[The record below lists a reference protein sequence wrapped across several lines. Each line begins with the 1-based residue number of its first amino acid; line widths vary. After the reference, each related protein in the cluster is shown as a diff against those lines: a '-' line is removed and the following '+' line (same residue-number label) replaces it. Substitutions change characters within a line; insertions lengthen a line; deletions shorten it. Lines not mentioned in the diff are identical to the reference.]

1 MSPSRMSKLVTTT
14 ATAAEPLPGLENSY
28 AALPEQFYARVAP
41 TPVAAPEM
49 LRVNRALAEQLGL
62 DPDVLASDDG
72 VATLAGNRV
81 PRGATPLAMAYAGH
95 QFGHFVPSLGDG
107 RAVLLGERV
116 DRDGRRWDIQL
127 KGAGQTPFSRSGD
140 GRAVLGPVIREYVLG
155 EAMAGLGIP
164 TTRALAMVATGE
176 PVYRERIEPGA
187 VLTRVAASHI
197 RVGTF
202 EYFARRGDRDAVRRL
217 ADYVIARHYPDC
229 ADDEAPYPSLLGE
242 IAARQGELIARWLLV
257 GFIHGVMNTDNMA
270 LSGETID
277 YGPCAFIDDYHPN
290 TVYSSIDHGGR
301 YAYGK
306 QPSIGMWNLTQ
317 LASCLLPL
325 LSDELETGKDL
336 ARTALDRYAERFNAT
351 YTEGLRAKIGLTDA
365 RDGDDE
371 LVQDLLGRMAEHGAD
386 FTNCFRLLCDLPA
399 DADAGSAVQDQ
410 LRALFR
416 DPAAFDDWAERW
428 RRRVAEQP
436 MPDADRGELMRRVN
450 PAYIPRNHRV
460 QQVIDAATE
469 DGDLS
474 PLDALLRVVSRP
486 FDDHDDMAEYRRPPR
501 PEEVVQRTFCGT

>member
-1 MSPSRMSKLVTTT
+1 
-14 ATAAEPLPGLENSY
+14 
-28 AALPEQFYARVAP
+28 
-41 TPVAAPEM
+41 
-49 LRVNRALAEQLGL
+49 
-62 DPDVLASDDG
+62 
-72 VATLAGNRV
+72 
-81 PRGATPLAMAYAGH
+81 
-95 QFGHFVPSLGDG
+95 
-107 RAVLLGERV
+107 
-116 DRDGRRWDIQL
+116 
-127 KGAGQTPFSRSGD
+127 
-140 GRAVLGPVIREYVLG
+140 
-155 EAMAGLGIP
+155 
-164 TTRALAMVATGE
+164 MVATGE

-202 EYFARRGDRDAVRRL
+202 EYFARRGDRDAVGRL
-217 ADYVIARHYPDC
+217 ADYVIARHYPAC
-229 ADDEAPYPSLLGE
+229 AESEQPYPCLLGE

-301 YAYGK
+301 YAYGN
-306 QPSIGMWNLTQ
+306 QPSIGLWNLTQ

-325 LSDELETGKDL
+325 MADEPETGKDL
-336 ARTALDRYAERFNAT
+336 ARAALDRFAERFNAT
-351 YTEGLRAKIGLTDA
+351 YTEGLSAKIGLSETRA
-365 RDGDDE
+365 GDDD
-371 LVQDLLGRMAEHGAD
+371 LVHDLLGRMAEHGAD

-399 DADAGSAVQDQ
+399 DAGAGTAVQDQ

-416 DPAAFDDWAERW
+416 DPAAFDDWAGHW
-428 RRRVAEQP
+428 RRCVAEQP
-436 MPDADRGELMRRVN
+436 VGDAERGEMMRRVN

-469 DGDLS
+469 EGDLS
-474 PLDALLRVVSRP
+474 PLDELLRVVSRP
-486 FDDHDDMAEYRRPPR
+486 FDDHDDLAEYRRPPR